1 MLEAMPMTIPVVT
14 TDVPDCR
21 EMVTDRINELTAR
34 FSIAPVNGRILVVL
48 RDCVE

>member
-34 FSIAPVNGRILVVL
+34 FSIAPVNGWILVVL
-48 RDCVE
+48 RDCLE